1 MNDAEHMSNFRVGV
15 GDGVE
20 SKDDTLCGIAPDMEA
35 ERTTAAELSY
45 LQDFMLYC
53 IPDLKGSRVH
63 INVNMKDSMFFD
75 LCEVVVYGTKI
86 G

>member
-20 SKDDTLCGIAPDMEA
+20 NKDDTLCGIAPDMEA
-35 ERTTAAELSY
+35 KRTTESY

-53 IPDLKGSRVH
+53 TPDLEGSKVH
-63 INVNMKDSMFFD
+63 IYVNMKDSMYFD
-75 LCEVVVYGTKI
+75 LCEIVVYGTKI